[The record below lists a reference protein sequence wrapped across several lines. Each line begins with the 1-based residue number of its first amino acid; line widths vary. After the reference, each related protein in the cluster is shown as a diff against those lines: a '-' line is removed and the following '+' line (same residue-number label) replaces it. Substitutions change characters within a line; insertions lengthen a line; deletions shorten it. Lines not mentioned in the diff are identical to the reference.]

1 MVNVLKK
8 PPAGFEIRIDE
19 VYVVEIMR
27 FLSDAIRNPRE
38 DLRGREAH
46 IQPPAGFEI
55 SNDEVAFGE
64 VI

>member
-38 DLRGREAH
+38 DLRGRLAH
-46 IQPPAGFEI
+46 IEPPAG
-55 SNDEVAFGE
+55 
-64 VI
+64 